1 MVSIVTTEVQD
12 PTSKLEMSAATIA
25 ALRAVMPEEIS
36 IGMSALES
44 RLTNKRDEQ
53 LIQMK

>member
-1 MVSIVTTEVQD
+1 MLSIVTTEVQD
-12 PTSKLEMSAATIA
+12 PISKLEMSAATIA
-25 ALRAVMPEEIS
+25 ALSAVMPEEIS